1 MICNGTGI
9 GFLGMLS
16 QNTKQIPCHLYA
28 GFRDKGSLSLYQSQL
43 DEYSEQKKLNK
54 LTVALSRETEKQY
67 VGDLIKKDAS
77 QVATILKNG
86 GVIMICGSLAMQKD
100 VIVVLEQICEKSFLS
115 P

>member
-1 MICNGTGI
+1 MSFVCR
-9 GFLGMLS
+9 
-16 QNTKQIPCHLYA
+16 
-28 GFRDKGSLSLYQSQL
+28 FRDKGSLSLYQSQL

-100 VIVVLEQICEKSFLS
+100 VMVVLEQICEKSFLS